1 MQLSAGRE
9 RSTLGARHAASGGN
23 RPVAVEAGALP
34 LEHLKVKGY
43 CVGRMLA
50 LGERLVV
57 GGQFFHEVAHAF
69 GSALV
74 LRRPGRGLKEAQ
86 QAFLVLL
93 MVFTCDIS
101 FTKVLGVP

>member
-1 MQLSAGRE
+1 MA
-9 RSTLGARHAASGGN
+9 
-23 RPVAVEAGALP
+23 
-34 LEHLKVKGY
+34 
-43 CVGRMLA
+43 MLA

-86 QAFLVLL
+86 QAFLALL

-101 FTKVLGVP
+101 LTKVLGVPYGKFDWSEAMAIPL